1 VIAVRQWRMLV
12 SLGVGVVV
20 AACGA
25 GGGGAPER
33 VVIPAG
39 ASLRAVADSL
49 EARGI
54 VSSASAFRLWAASGG
69 RDRAIKPGTY
79 AFARGAEWS
88 EILDALVAGRGL
100 TATVTIPEGW
110 DISEIAP
117 ALAKA
122 LEVPLDSVTAAV
134 GDSALRAALEVPTPT
149 LEGYL
154 FPATYEFAAGTSARD
169 AVRAMVRRFERA
181 WRPEWDTVIARARRT
196 RHQVVTMAAIVEKEA
211 RVASERPTIAAVY
224 WNRVAKGM
232 RLQADP
238 TVQYAL
244 GTHVERV
251 LFKHLE
257 TDSPYNTYRVAGLP
271 PGPIASPGEASLA
284 AAVAPADVP
293 WLYFVAHPDGHH
305 EFRKTFA
312 EHQAA
317 IRDVRSAARA
327 TGGGR

>member
-1 VIAVRQWRMLV
+1 MSARVLRRAIAAAA
-12 SLGVGVVV
+12 VGAL
-20 AACGA
+20 AACGGGA
-25 GGGGAPER
+25 GGSPER

-54 VSSASAFRLWAASGG
+54 VTSASAFRMWAASGG

-79 AFARGAEWS
+79 EFARGAEWS
-88 EILDALVAGRGL
+88 EILDALVKGRGVV
-100 TATVTIPEGW
+100 ATVVIPEGW
-110 DISEIAP
+110 AISEIAP

-122 LEVPLDSVTAAV
+122 LDVPVDSVRAAV
-134 GDSALRAALEVPTPT
+134 ADSALRETLDVPTPT

-154 FPATYEFAAGTSARD
+154 FPATYEFPAGTSAR
-169 AVRAMVRRFERA
+169 AAIRAMVRRFEQA
-181 WRPEWDTVIARARRT
+181 WRPEWDATIARAKRT

-211 RVASERPTIAAVY
+211 RVADERPTIAAVY

-238 TVQYAL
+238 TVQYAM
-244 GTHVERV
+244 GAHVERV
-251 LFKHLE
+251 LYKHLE
-257 TDSPYNTYRVAGLP
+257 TESPYNTYKVAGLP
-271 PGPIASPGEASLA
+271 PGPIASPGAASLA
-284 AAVAPADVP
+284 AAVAPADAP

-305 EFRKTFA
+305 EFRRTFA

-317 IRDVRSAARA
+317 IREVRRAARTTDGA
-327 TGGGR
+327 R